1 MLDITCAIVL
11 GSTALHHTGRID
23 CEERIVLREENELK
37 EIGRTVD
44 ERRGDIRGA
53 RKGNAGKIRKEMKE
67 RKSNIDK
74 KCPREVTS
82 IA

>member
-1 MLDITCAIVL
+1 MIDITCAIVL

-23 CEERIVLREENELK
+23 CEERREENEVK

-53 RKGNAGKIRKEMKE
+53 RKGKEMKGRKEMKE
-67 RKSNIDK
+67 RKGRAI
-74 KCPREVTS
+74 
-82 IA
+82 